1 MASPGFGVRGAR
13 RLRRRRREHRSAKG
27 AEWGGEGCPLP
38 SRLGGLGERRELP
51 QQGPGQSPGRIAF
64 FVHILGHRTL
74 LVAREIR
81 FSCPKYKKKMVF
93 FHENMHHCSSWYM

>member
-1 MASPGFGVRGAR
+1 MSGG
-13 RLRRRRREHRSAKG
+13 HDDQG
-27 AEWGGEGCPLP
+27 AEGANIEAPKALSVMGYGEGCPLP

-74 LVAREIR
+74 LVARKIR
-81 FSCPKYKKKMVF
+81 FSCPKYKKKWYFYMKICIIVLRGT
-93 FHENMHHCSSWYM
+93 CSLSI